1 MTTRVSMK
9 DLELQAAAING
20 LKGSPAKYGA
30 NALNEKFRAN
40 VGHRYI
46 FAGHNHYSLAC
57 VINENGGVSCRFGSK
72 TKRDL
77 YNKLTGYIEA
87 MDEESRRAVRQL
99 ERE

>member
-20 LKGSPAKYGA
+20 LKGSPAKYAA
-30 NALNEKFRAN
+30 NALGEKFKAN
-40 VGHRYI
+40 IGHRYI

-77 YNKLTGYIEA
+77 FNKLDAYITA
-87 MDEESRRAVRQL
+87 LDEE
-99 ERE
+99 